1 MEVSGQR
8 RRFKWSKE
16 ARDVVRA
23 NLHAKAEEFSRLLT
37 DLERLTGNPRDA
49 CSRFA
54 RAMGVKYKKPYRA
67 WSAGESERLV
77 EYSESRSRNN
87 IATTLHRSRKAIE
100 LKQRRLGITS
110 TMQADSFSKY
120 HLAEL
125 LHIRPR
131 TIQSWVDK
139 GWLPATVE
147 GTPRLPRI
155 IIAAEDFIR
164 FCRKYPEAIH
174 QRRINQARLE
184 FVFRFAFPPHHSG
197 LFKVREAKKEQTA
210 YEEQMEESAD
220 LSNAIGDLQPDCDNL
235 SEVA

>member
-1 MEVSGQR
+1 MEASGQR
-8 RRFKWSKE
+8 RRFKWSKA

-23 NLHAKAEEFSRLLT
+23 NLHAEAEEFSQLLT
-37 DLERLTGNPRDA
+37 DLEELTGNPRDA

-67 WSAGESERLV
+67 WSTGEAERLV

-110 TMQADSFSKY
+110 TMQTDGFSKY

-125 LHIRPR
+125 LHIRPG
-131 TIQSWVDK
+131 TIQTWVDK

-147 GTPRLPRI
+147 GTARLPRI
-155 IIAAEDFIR
+155 LITAADFIR
-164 FCRKYPEAIH
+164 FCRKYPEAVH

-197 LFKVREAKKEQTA
+197 LFKVREAKKEQAA
-210 YEEQMEESAD
+210 YEEQMEEGAGFSD
-220 LSNAIGDLQPDCDNL
+220 SI
-235 SEVA
+235 ET

>member
-1 MEVSGQR
+1 MVS
-8 RRFKWSKE
+8 
-16 ARDVVRA
+16 
-23 NLHAKAEEFSRLLT
+23 
-37 DLERLTGNPRDA
+37 LET
-49 CSRFA
+49 
-54 RAMGVKYKKPYRA
+54 MGVKYKKAYRA

-77 EYSESRSRNN
+77 EYSESRSRSN

-110 TMQADSFSKY
+110 TMQEDSFSKY

-139 GWLPATVE
+139 GWLPATIE
-147 GTPRLPRI
+147 GTPRLPRM

-197 LFKVREAKKEQTA
+197 LFKVREAKKEQAA
-210 YEEQMEESAD
+210 YEEQMEESAGFSNSIDDLELDGDD
-220 LSNAIGDLQPDCDNL
+220 LSEA
-235 SEVA
+235 A

>member
-16 ARDVVRA
+16 ARDLVRA
-23 NLHAKAEEFSRLLT
+23 NVHAAAGEFTRLLT

-54 RAMGVKYKKPYRA
+54 RSMGVTYKKPYRA

-77 EYSESRSRNN
+77 EYSESRSRSN

-110 TMQADSFSKY
+110 TMQEDSFSKY

-125 LHIRPR
+125 LHIRAR
-131 TIQSWVDK
+131 TIQTWVDK
-139 GWLPATVE
+139 GWLPATIE

-197 LFKVREAKKEQTA
+197 LFKVREAKKEHAA
-210 YEEQMEESAD
+210 YEEQMEESSDLAD
-220 LSNAIGDLQPDCDNL
+220 DIEELEPKDDSLPTTA
-235 SEVA
+235 